1 MSPEQLHAV
10 VAASRAAQGL
20 PPVIEDPATL
30 ERVAAVFRLP
40 TAANAEQQA
49 DEPKDA
55 GMSPPTEP
63 APVIVHRE
71 GAT

>member
-1 MSPEQLHAV
+1 MTCSPPLGRRWEAVSPEQLHAV

-40 TAANAEQQA
+40 TEANVEQQA
-49 DEPKDA
+49 DEP
-55 GMSPPTEP
+55 EP
-63 APVIVHRE
+63 K
-71 GAT
+71 GAA

>member
-40 TAANAEQQA
+40 TEANAEQR
-49 DEPKDA
+49 P
-55 GMSPPTEP
+55 MSPRAP
-63 APVIVHRE
+63 A
-71 GAT
+71 